1 MSPTLARSLN
11 GNYARP
17 VSDVT
22 VAGRWMSWQ
31 EIADRLERLI
41 KDGQEH
47 ISLLPIHLIREAAA
61 ERLAIDLAVDS
72 ARRAANLALDL
83 VALSHMQRIAAEFA
97 KAYRKSEQ
105 ETFVR

>member
-17 VSDVT
+17 VSGVT
-22 VAGRWMSWQ
+22 DEGRWMSWQ
-31 EIADRLERLI
+31 EIADRLAGIIEEEQHQTLAVV
-41 KDGQEH
+41 QY
-47 ISLLPIHLIREAAA
+47 IREAVDKKQAIAIAVWSA
-61 ERLAIDLAVDS
+61 ER
-72 ARRAANLALDL
+72 AAHVALNL